1 MAPSHKRKVSSD
13 AEFGDSESK
22 RRFIEQEI
30 AHPKPADA
38 EEIETAEHPA
48 TKIPLATRDS
58 TVESSLQSQDTAPES
73 PTPATPASSSLQSR
87 MEKFKALQALKR
99 TAVQSNTKEAQHE
112 AHRLSQ
118 NPDVLTKLSRK
129 HAIAS
134 HKLLKSDTEAAGE
147 DFERKRAWD
156 WTAEE
161 SERWD
166 RRQEEKARNKEDV
179 LFRDYADEAAKVY
192 NRQVKEFKPDLEAY
206 GKEKMESIQR
216 AAAAGRLEIVEL
228 ENGELIAVDKD
239 GSFMA
244 GTGDALDLWDKD
256 RKPSKE
262 AVDDLVAD
270 IKKADEKRMARRRQR
285 MKDQQQDDGDVTY
298 INQKVCYI
306 WFFLDKRYIL
316 RLWLTIGTEQA
327 IQ

>member
-166 RRQEEKARNKEDV
+166 RRQEEKARNREDV